1 MNQHISFIRKTLKK
15 RGCTDI
21 KINKGY
27 MYFSGFFTTP
37 SSQIY
42 YISWHDGHSTYLVRT
57 AEHYKDFRGG
67 TNQWFSREELETSRL
82 LKGCN

>member
-42 YISWHDGHSTYLVRT
+42 YISWHDGNSTYLVRT
-57 AEHYKDFRGG
+57 AKHHKDWTGG
-67 TNQWFSREELETSRL
+67 SNQWFSRYDLEHAH
-82 LKGCN
+82 LK